1 MAVDPWGEVLA
12 VQASGEAVLLIE
24 RDAERQ
30 AALRQR
36 MPVTPAPPLPA
47 GAPGRTAMTAIGLLH
62 QGTETSASR
71 LEAGRDPFIVPTS
84 IVASS
89 GVFHE

>member
-36 MPVTPAPPLPA
+36 MPVTRHRRFLPA
-47 GAPGRTAMTAIGLLH
+47 
-62 QGTETSASR
+62 R
-71 LEAGRDPFIVPTS
+71 LAERQ
-84 IVASS
+84 
-89 GVFHE
+89 